1 MSTVNNYTAV
11 ALFVEDITSSPLSWE
26 VSALAY
32 AGNNLRTCLQM
43 FHVLDIYVYS
53 YWIAWSGKSQGK
65 RTSFRTSYTRVEGPR
80 LMQLPVGQLH

>member
-53 YWIAWSGKSQGK
+53 CSKKPTIS
-65 RTSFRTSYTRVEGPR
+65 TREHDQTTPR
-80 LMQLPVGQLH
+80 SSIG